1 VKLVVKKKCRGK
13 WRKWR
18 EENCDKEETAGE
30 KNVENGERIIAMMK
44 ENSEAED
51 TAPVVL
57 GVDLEEEVLGKDSNV
72 ILILTLLKI
81 LGLWRRLKRRS
92 TL

>member
-1 VKLVVKKKCRGK
+1 
-13 WRKWR
+13 
-18 EENCDKEETAGE
+18 
-30 KNVENGERIIAMMK
+30 MMK